1 MGSTRLRLIS
11 AATLGALLGSCVSG
25 PAASHNLD
33 ELLDSND
40 ELRHVI
46 ELRGFMDELLLDLAG
61 RAALLGATVAVA
73 DALEDDNPDALD
85 GELLNTVQEGA
96 VVVAAQ
102 AGQILDQVGSDQTG
116 LVYVGDPSL
125 EALHQLLDLL
135 RVPSDSLAEE
145 LRLIRQLA
153 RYAAHCPGRLARERA
168 LLGMGPWLLKLE
180 VSAPSDPPRVPA
192 EEEDVL
198 VLLRQFITAWSEAP
212 DEGNQNLQASA
223 DDLLDRELDLQGL
236 WRVLKALEAVADG
249 DKATEEMKPILF
261 QVARTLERR
270 ALAMALGS
278 GLRDFDPL
286 VRAAAMETGMR
297 YLGPGFVLEA
307 LDSLTPSQ
315 PDSQGRV
322 ARTRVYGL
330 FPIVPGEGL
339 VVQRVLDQLAAGGL
353 DLPADMDPD
362 LRKNTRLRVLSLVI
376 AISYDMVT
384 FDEASRASALRAL
397 TALAPEGPGSRRK
410 EEWEAWWRVFAQRA
424 QASPTNGSPAEPTS
438 GATEAPAGSP
448 TDTAT
453 SDSENV

>member
-1 MGSTRLRLIS
+1 MGSTLLRLIPVAS
-11 AATLGALLGSCVSG
+11 LGALLASCVSG

-40 ELRHVI
+40 QLRHVV
-46 ELRGFMDELLLDLAG
+46 ELRGFSDELVLDLTG
-61 RAALLGATVAVA
+61 RVAVLGATVGVAV
-73 DALEDDNPDALD
+73 ALEDDGDLLDAVH
-85 GELLNTVQEGA
+85 EQA
-96 VVVAAQ
+96 VGVAAQ
-102 AGQILDQVGSDQTG
+102 AGQILDQVGSDQ
-116 LVYVGDPSL
+116 VHVGDPSL

-168 LLGMGPWLLKLE
+168 LLGMGPWLLKLK
-180 VSAPSDPPRVPA
+180 VSAPADPPRVPA
-192 EEEDVL
+192 EADDVRE
-198 VLLRQFITAWSEAP
+198 LLRHLISAWNDAP
-212 DEGNQNLQASA
+212 EEGIQTLQASA
-223 DDLLDRELDLQGL
+223 DDLLDREIDLQGL
-236 WRVLKALEAVADG
+236 WRVLKALEALADR
-249 DKATEEMKPILF
+249 DKATEEMRPILF
-261 QVARTLERR
+261 RLARTLEGR

-297 YLGPGFVLEA
+297 FLGPGFVLEA

-315 PDSQGRV
+315 PDAQGRV
-322 ARTRVYGL
+322 ARTRVFGL

-353 DLPADMDPD
+353 NLPGDMDPG
-362 LRKNTRLRVLSLVI
+362 LRNNTRLRVINLVI

-397 TALAPEGPGSRRK
+397 TALAPEGPGTRRK
-410 EEWEAWWRVFAQRA
+410 EEWEAWWREFAQRA
-424 QASPTNGSPAEPTS
+424 QAPPATGSPAGPTS
-438 GATEAPAGSP
+438 SKTEAPAGSP
-448 TDTAT
+448 KGTAT
-453 SDSENV
+453 NDAKNV